1 MQQFKVTFV
10 IYGQP
15 HQNEEIS
22 AYRSSLDQLAAE
34 APKLTA
40 QELYEQPY
48 WDYLQTPLQPLMDN
62 LESSTYE
69 TFERDAPKYNMYE
82 QAIYLALL
90 DRKNRDTTKEPIVV
104 MVVGAGRGPIVDA
117 AIRAEARSGV
127 PITLYALDKNP
138 HALVTLRNRQLQNR
152 RWSRVAIVHSDMRD
166 WNPPELADIL
176 VSELLGSFGDNELS
190 PECLQGAD
198 RLLKPGGALSLL
210 TSLLTTTLTGR
221 CDVQVSAFH
230 AGIRLT

>member
-1 MQQFKVTFV
+1 V
-10 IYGQP
+10 IYGFS
-15 HQNEEIS
+15 HSNES
-22 AYRSSLDQLAAE
+22 LSLYRQCLDQLTSS
-34 APKLTA
+34 APPLTA
-40 QELYEQPY
+40 QEIYEKPY
-48 WDYLQTPLQPLMDN
+48 WDYLQAPLQPLMDN

-82 QAIYLALL
+82 QAIYLALK
-90 DRKNRDTTKEPIVV
+90 DKRAKATDTSAPLVL

-127 PITLYALDKNP
+127 ALRLYALDKNP
-138 HALVTLRNRQLQNR
+138 HALVTLRNRQMHNQ
-152 RWSRVAIVHSDMRD
+152 RWSQVIIVHSDMRE

-198 RLLKPGGALSLL
+198 KLLKPDG
-210 TSLLTTTLTGR
+210 TL
-221 CDVQVSAFH
+221 
-230 AGIRLT
+230 I